1 MQKHTIDELYEML
14 TEGIPED
21 QPGCIGLVI
30 SSASERRLIN
40 LSMADDRVSYN
51 FVLADEEGFVA
62 SYGDRIS
69 WDLATED
76 DMMCAVEF
84 ALNWLNDKSGEL

>member
-1 MQKHTIDELYEML
+1 ML

-21 QPGCIGLVI
+21 QPGCIRLVV
-30 SSASERRLIN
+30 SSTNERRFIN
-40 LSMADDRVSYN
+40 LSMADERVSYN

-62 SYGDRIS
+62 SYGDRIP
-69 WDLATED
+69 WDIATEA

-84 ALNWLNDKSGEL
+84 ALNWLNDKY